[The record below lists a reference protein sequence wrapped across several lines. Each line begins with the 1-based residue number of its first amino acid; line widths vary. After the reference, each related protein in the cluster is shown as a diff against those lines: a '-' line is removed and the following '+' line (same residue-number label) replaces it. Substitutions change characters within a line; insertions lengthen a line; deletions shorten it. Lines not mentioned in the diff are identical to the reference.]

1 MNSKL
6 GKKAKLI
13 IFSLPMT
20 ILHRKNFQ
28 KLTDYGISTEF
39 EMNSRE
45 LYIRSRVM
53 SEILAETFRELMQEY
68 IKLAAG
74 IDKLLLRK

>member
-1 MNSKL
+1 
-6 GKKAKLI
+6 
-13 IFSLPMT
+13 MT

-74 IDKLLLRK
+74 IDKLLLRKQ